1 MGHGVQIWTFLH
13 ILSMFAAVTVVV
25 GTEWWATYAV
35 RRRDA
40 GALRAYF
47 RVAPQAEKVGTIL
60 FLAGIVFGLIAA
72 VVIGWDL
79 LVPWLLLTYVLVI
92 VTIAVGFA
100 TAPYLKRVEAA
111 LPQDG
116 GDATGADFEAI
127 TSSRTALVASAISAL
142 AVAAIVALM
151 VYKPTF

>member
-1 MGHGVQIWTFLH
+1 MQIWTFLH

-60 FLAGIVFGLIAA
+60 FLLGIVFGLIAA
-72 VVIGWDL
+72 VVIGWNL
-79 LVPWLLLTYVLVI
+79 LVPWLLLTYVLVV

-100 TAPYLKRVEAA
+100 TVPYLKRVEAA

-116 GDATGADFEAI
+116 DASTAEFEAI
-127 TSSRTALVASAISAL
+127 TSSPTTLVASAIGAI